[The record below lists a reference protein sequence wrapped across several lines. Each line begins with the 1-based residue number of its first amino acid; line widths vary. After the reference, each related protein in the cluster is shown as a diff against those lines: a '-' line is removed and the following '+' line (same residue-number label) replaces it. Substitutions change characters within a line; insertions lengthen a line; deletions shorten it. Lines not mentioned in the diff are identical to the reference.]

1 MDREAKGVEKEG
13 KVLMSPT
20 LSRPKQPLLTEE
32 SSVPLLEQK
41 FRRLVKQWREETLFI
56 SSSTEKMMHPSYQRI
71 IGMGPAAVPLVLQEM
86 QERGGHWFWALRAIT
101 EEDPV
106 NPQDV
111 GHVKRMTEAWLQWG
125 KQHDLL

>member
-13 KVLMSPT
+13 KVLISPT
-20 LSRPKQPLLTEE
+20 PSRPKQPLLTEE

-41 FRRLVKQWREETLFI
+41 FQRLVKQWREETLFT
-56 SSSTEKMMHPSYQRI
+56 SSSTEKVMHPSYQRI
-71 IGMGPAAVPLVLQEM
+71 IGMGPAAISLVLREM

-111 GHVKRMTEAWLQWG
+111 GHVRKMTEAWLQWG
-125 KQHDLL
+125 KQHNLL